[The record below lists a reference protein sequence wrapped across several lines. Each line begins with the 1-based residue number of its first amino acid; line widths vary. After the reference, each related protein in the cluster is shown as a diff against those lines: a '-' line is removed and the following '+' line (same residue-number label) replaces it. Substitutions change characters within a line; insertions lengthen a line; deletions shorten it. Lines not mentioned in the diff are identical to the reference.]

1 MISYYGEHY
10 VDDNNYRQETVSRE
24 LQHLQVSYSEPY
36 RHHKMRDEEGG
47 ISFFLLYGVWRG
59 LACFLTTLRL
69 DHVHLTDDGYKA
81 MAAGLLKE
89 ATSLRV
95 PREKG
100 PNKGLIR
107 QPTVTWN
114 GFSSHSGIGKTSLKP
129 ICSYQPMYLR
139 CCICTSSTIT

>member
-1 MISYYGEHY
+1 
-10 VDDNNYRQETVSRE
+10 
-24 LQHLQVSYSEPY
+24 
-36 RHHKMRDEEGG
+36 
-47 ISFFLLYGVWRG
+47 
-59 LACFLTTLRL
+59 
-69 DHVHLTDDGYKA
+69 

-114 GFSSHSGIGKTSLKP
+114 GFSSHYGIGKTSLKVVRKQANP
-129 ICSYQPMYLR
+129 RHTPYNKKNKKCPPLRPASYDVYMSLITYL
-139 CCICTSSTIT
+139 

>member
-1 MISYYGEHY
+1 MRILDTLGSLTHSS
-10 VDDNNYRQETVSRE
+10 NT
-24 LQHLQVSYSEPY
+24 SEQLHVL
-36 RHHKMRDEEGG
+36 R
-47 ISFFLLYGVWRG
+47 
-59 LACFLTTLRL
+59 ALTTM

-89 ATSLRV
+89 ATSLRA

-114 GFSSHSGIGKTSLKP
+114 SFSSHSGIGKTSLKVVRKHANP
-129 ICSYQPMYLR
+129 RHTPYNNKK
-139 CCICTSSTIT
+139 